1 MTIVAAVIETGGAP
15 FRLESLELGP
25 IQADEA
31 RVRIAACGICH
42 TDLLIRGGSFPTPM
56 PVVLGH
62 EGAGVVEEVGA
73 AVTRVA
79 PGDRVVLS
87 YASCGTCRTCA
98 TGRPYY
104 CAEFRDR
111 NFGGARPDGT
121 TALSRNGQPVHS
133 HFFGQS
139 SFATHAAVTE
149 RSLVRLPD
157 DVPFEIAAPLGC
169 GVQTGAGGVLNVLRP
184 SPGAAIAVFGVG
196 GVGLSAVMAAAL
208 TGCASIVAV
217 DVKPARLELARELG
231 ATHAIDSSETDPVA
245 AIVELTGGGVD
256 GSLETSGAPSALRQA
271 IGCLAPDA
279 ICGLIGA
286 AERGTS
292 VPLEVGTILGG
303 GRTLRGIGEGH
314 SVPQVFIPVLLDL
327 WRAGKLP
334 LERLIGGY
342 DFDAINEAAAAS
354 EAGTVVK
361 PVLRMG

>member
-104 CAEFRDR
+104 CAEFGAR
-111 NFGGARPDGT
+111 NFGGARSDGT

-184 SPGAAIAVFGVG
+184 QAGAAIAVFGVG

-208 TGCASIVAV
+208 TGCGTIVAV

-231 ATHAIDSSETDPVA
+231 AGARAGRDARNRLERDGPGRGDRGADRRRGRRQPGDERRPVRPA
-245 AIVELTGGGVD
+245 PGDRVP
-256 GSLETSGAPSALRQA
+256 GAGRDLR
-271 IGCLAPDA
+271 PHR
-279 ICGLIGA
+279 
-286 AERGTS
+286 RGRARHRG
-292 VPLEVGTILGG
+292 PARG
-303 GRTLRGIGEGH
+303 GRDPQRRPHAPRHRRG
-314 SVPQVFIPVLLDL
+314 P
-327 WRAGKLP
+327 
-334 LERLIGGY
+334 
-342 DFDAINEAAAAS
+342 
-354 EAGTVVK
+354 
-361 PVLRMG
+361 